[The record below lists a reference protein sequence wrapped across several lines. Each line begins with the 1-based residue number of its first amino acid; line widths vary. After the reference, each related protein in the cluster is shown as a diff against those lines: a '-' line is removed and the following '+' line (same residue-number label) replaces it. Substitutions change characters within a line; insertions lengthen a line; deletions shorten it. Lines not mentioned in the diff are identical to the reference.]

1 MSTSV
6 LILGMRYSNFW
17 LCYVFLTKKFIFII
31 SANKGAVAE
40 SILYICWYLCCWLD
54 RLYAFGKWQAATMEH
69 SIWGSFGTHWYSQGA
84 KKTCFDWS
92 PFSEQSRISV
102 CWCISFWSGIAIFFR
117 PVLHTL
123 IRGEWLWTPSVFY
136 LSLGWVL
143 SDCVHSFLC
152 LWEKK
157 GSNKNRFLRSIMT
170 LPR

>member
-1 MSTSV
+1 M
-6 LILGMRYSNFW
+6 L
-17 LCYVFLTKKFIFII
+17 FLTIKFIFII
-31 SANKGAVAE
+31 SANKGTVAE

-54 RLYAFGKWQAATMEH
+54 RLYAFGKWQAAAMEH
-69 SIWGSFGTHWYSQGA
+69 SIWGSFGAHWYSQGA

-92 PFSEQSRISV
+92 PSTEQSRISV
-102 CWCISFWSGIAIFFR
+102 YRCISSCSGIVIFFR

-143 SDCVHSFLC
+143 SDYVQSFLC
-152 LWEKK
+152 LRGKK
-157 GSNKNRFLRSIMT
+157 GRNKNKFLRSAMT